1 MAARAQVTVFSSED
15 GTKKSSSAALPAVFS
30 APIRPDIVN
39 FVHTNMR
46 KNKRQPYAVS
56 EAAGHQTSA
65 ISWGTGRAVS
75 RIPRISG
82 GGTGRSGQ
90 GAYGNMCRKGRMFAP
105 TKVWRRWHKK
115 INQNQRRYSTASAI
129 AASALP
135 ALVEARGH
143 RVGKIAEIPV
153 VVDDGI
159 QSFKKTKDAVRLL
172 KQLGLFDDV
181 TKSKDSRKVRSGLG
195 KLRNRRHVQR
205 RGPLVIYDKD
215 EGVSRAF
222 RNLPGVNVARVEALN
237 LLQLA
242 PGGHLGRLVLWS
254 QSAFKKLDALF
265 GSQTEASSLK
275 KNYHLPRPVVALPDL
290 ARLIKS
296 NEIKSALKPRKTT
309 PATPAK
315 VNPLNNLQA
324 LLKLNPYAATYKRLS
339 YLQAQQNLAKKTGA
353 AAKSTKVLNKKKAAK
368 KAAKPA
374 AAKPKSK

>member
-1 MAARAQVTVFSSED
+1 VFSSED
-15 GTKKSSSAALPAVFS
+15 GTKKSSTVALPAVFL

-65 ISWGTGRAVS
+65 ISWGTGRAVA

-115 INQNQRRYSTASAI
+115 INQNQRRYATASAV

-135 ALVEARGH
+135 SLVEARGH
-143 RVGKIAEIPV
+143 RVSHIAEIPV

-172 KQLGLFDDV
+172 KQLGLYEDV
-181 TKSKDSRKVRSGLG
+181 LKSKDSRKIRSGLG

-205 RGPLVIYDKD
+205 RGPLVIFDKD
-215 EGVSRAF
+215 DGITRAF
-222 RNLPGVNVARVEALN
+222 RNLSGVNFNNVSSLDF
-237 LLQLA
+237 LQLA
-242 PGGHLGRLVLWS
+242 PGGHLGRLVIWT

-265 GSQTEASSLK
+265 GSQAEKSTVKAG
-275 KNYHLPRPVVALPDL
+275 YHLPRPTVTLPDL
-290 ARLIKS
+290 ARILKS
-296 NEIKSALKPRKTT
+296 DEIKTVVRPSKAGSK
-309 PATPAK
+309 ATKK
-315 VNPLNNLQA
+315 VNPLVNLSA
-324 LLKLNPYAATYKRLS
+324 MLRLNPYAATYKRIA
-339 YLQAQQNLAKKTGA
+339 YLQEQKNLAKK
-353 AAKSTKVLNKKKAAK
+353 NKTTFTQPKLFNKAK
-368 KAAKPA
+368 KGAKPA
-374 AAKPKSK
+374 AAKPAAKAAAAKGKK